1 MDPDAQPRRRIEDG
15 SADPGFY
22 AEIGGDATLRRVLD
36 AFYDRVFVDRVLA
49 PFFADHDKATL
60 KGKQFGFLRMR
71 FTGERGQ
78 YMGQRPRNAHHWMVI
93 SDEEFDRRQ
102 KIMDETLQAEGLS
115 AVQIKKWLG
124 TEEVF
129 RRQIVKDRPWPLF
142 YHGFETYWVDG
153 RREGGVSLDRDPPIS
168 HQGRLLSTNGQT
180 LSVAR
185 HPLYGKP
192 IGSELHPGRNGW
204 RMMKGW
210 AARE

>member
-60 KGKQFGFLRMR
+60 KGKQFRFLRMR

-93 SDEEFDRRQ
+93 SDAEFDRRQ
-102 KIMDETLQAEGLS
+102 KIMGETLQAEGLS

-142 YHGFETYWVDG
+142 YHGFETYWIQQ
-153 RREGGVSLDRDPPIS
+153 RRVEVAAMAILCDSCQGEIPQGAAMVLEGERVLCSACSRTKDSDLIPDLG
-168 HQGRLLSTNGQT
+168 
-180 LSVAR
+180 
-185 HPLYGKP
+185 
-192 IGSELHPGRNGW
+192 
-204 RMMKGW
+204 
-210 AARE
+210 

>member
-153 RREGGVSLDRDPPIS
+153 RREEAATIGTVCDACSREIARGETMVLVAEQVFCLTCYPSAPPFPLSEGG
-168 HQGRLLSTNGQT
+168 
-180 LSVAR
+180 
-185 HPLYGKP
+185 
-192 IGSELHPGRNGW
+192 
-204 RMMKGW
+204 
-210 AARE
+210 